1 MVVEPHLPPALQRFP
16 MVSTK
21 PTRQRNPPS
30 ISPQNA
36 LCNQADL
43 HEVTRDG
50 DKAAKLHNQET
61 ATKPTL

>member
-1 MVVEPHLPPALQRFP
+1 

-43 HEVTRDG
+43 HEVTRGG
-50 DKAAKLHNQET
+50 DIAAKLHNQET